1 MKYSEGFRNSV
12 LRKVL
17 PAENRSVYAVAK
29 ETGISAITIQSWIA
43 KLKDGTLCF
52 DRKGSEPTSSK
63 RGAAEKLKLLLEK
76 QKVADA
82 ERGEWLRQHGL
93 HSEHLALYEQELE
106 GILTDKQ
113 LDLKRE
119 NAELKKHIKELEREL
134 AHNQKAMAEAL
145 ALLTLKKNHQRY
157 FTRTRRTN
165 RVGAENTGS
174 GAHRRG
180 SGKRCPGEKGMQSPR
195 HLHKKLRTLET
206 RYDGRQTQGGG
217 KIGAANA

>member
-1 MKYSEGFRNSV
+1 MH
-12 LRKVL
+12 L
-17 PAENRSVYAVAK
+17 
-29 ETGISAITIQSWIA
+29 
-43 KLKDGTLCF
+43 
-52 DRKGSEPTSSK
+52 
-63 RGAAEKLKLLLEK
+63 
-76 QKVADA
+76 KVADT

-157 FTRTRRTN
+157 FTQTRRTN

-180 SGKRCPGEKGMQSPR
+180 GGKRWPGEKSMRSPR
-195 HLHKKLRTLET
+195 HLHKKLHTLES

-217 KIGAANA
+217 KIGAAKAFPRRSRTVLSGSQHSRILQPDTCSDCCISFGAGHLLRQPAHSLVHPKGKISSPLPN